1 MNSTELYKDAASK
14 FEEMKSAADLL
25 AKEIVWTGGRY
36 FNVVPFEF
44 ERAGFRRGKILKSL
58 PKETKNKICYVFD
71 ERGKIIAIKEGN
83 NIDENFT
90 YIFYQHF
97 DDHIY
102 SFRFNN
108 SGAIINARTI
118 SVIDKVIVHMER
130 CANLGTSIENYNYQ
144 GTVLGSIGVSQRSG
158 DVEQDFKVL
167 FFYNSDGSLKQIKN
181 VHPNGYEEV
190 VYK

>member
-1 MNSTELYKDAASK
+1 MTSTELYEDAVSK
-14 FEEMKSAADLL
+14 FEEMKSSTDLL
-25 AKEIVWTGGRY
+25 VKDIVWTGGRY

-44 ERAGFRRGKILKSL
+44 ERAGFKKGKILKSI
-58 PKETKNKICYVFD
+58 PKETKNKICYLYD
-71 ERGKIIAIKEGN
+71 EQGRIIAVKEGN
-83 NIDENFT
+83 NINENFT

-102 SFRFNN
+102 SFRFNI
-108 SGAIINARTI
+108 SGSIINARTI
-118 SVIDKVIVHMER
+118 SVIDNLIIRMER
-130 CANLGTSIENYNYQ
+130 CTNLGSSIENYNYQ
-144 GTVLGSIGVSQRSG
+144 GTILESIEVSQKSG

-167 FFYNSDGSLKQIKN
+167 FSYNSDGSLKQIKN